1 MVDAEQLSS
10 AASSSTSKPM
20 VTSRYS
26 DDDSEYTKE
35 AKAKAAKAAEE
46 MKRSKLL
53 EKEARKKTLLAIKE
67 DRENLKFRKISHK
80 ADSSNS
86 ASSST
91 LSTLST
97 PPQKTEQSD
106 STLIQIRLSTGKA
119 IRQKFLNTAFV
130 SDLFNWVINYNEPS
144 KKFQLVSPF
153 PRKVFGDDE
162 MDSTLADVGLV
173 PIASLNVVKLEAP
186 SIVSVQTPMN
196 RVTNSIIQNDLNRVS
211 NPITQNYLNNDDS
224 SDDDDD
230 DDGDNSIGQ
239 LLPNVPNPRVG
250 HLKSTTTV
258 TSSNTCTARTSS
270 KFTTSI
276 TSPIPTQPGNPANV
290 FPPIPAQPGIP
301 INAPPLAHG
310 QFPPNMGPS
319 LLHHGILARPFPFS
333 GTGFLLTDNQPIL
346 QQQDSDDDFDDEE
359 KRQRIAEAVQARV
372 HADNSVNA
380 SQHVKHGI
388 KREVKT
394 LKSRCAYCVAVLLT
408 TASSMRTL
416 QSLSNVSADVGELLV
431 NELIKLEKL
440 DALTFKRFTNGNLQ
454 NIILDNYFKASDSLL
469 EIISDTQSS
478 SVTKVSL
485 RNCELITDNGFD
497 CLQDLQYLEYLDVMS
512 CRIRDRTLPYFKGFN
527 ELRTLNLSK
536 TKVIM
541 NGLRTL
547 FADCAFASTLEDL
560 NLSYCSGVGGKTV
573 FADLQ
578 PLQNLRR
585 LNLDS
590 VQLTPPLVPENLR
603 VSKFRKTVGIGQ
615 FGLKWIAK
623 EFKSLN
629 LINFPNREE
638 ELDDI
643 LQDFSELPLIKM
655 DLTGFI
661 NVTDSGI
668 MHLAGAKRLSTFL
681 SLSGTKLTDVG
692 MSALK
697 DLENLVE
704 LYLDRTS
711 ITDAGIV
718 YLDGLRELTHLSLN
732 KTRIKNASLSTI
744 RKSTFANR
752 KLKYLDVG
760 YTRVTD
766 KGVKELRGLPHLSFL
781 NLDFTH
787 VSLSCRNILAD
798 IPSLQSV
805 RLNGIAK
812 EVCEDEYY
820 DI

>member
-1 MVDAEQLSS
+1 MSTNQQDEDTILAQLLTFGFDEWICQRAIARTKTVEEATEWILNTLDENSGNRTTSSNNTLVLRQPESSERASAPMMVDTEQLSS

-20 VTSRYS
+20 LTSRYS

-67 DRENLKFRKISHK
+67 DRENLKLRKISHK
-80 ADSSNS
+80 ADNSSS

-106 STLIQIRLSTGKA
+106 STLIQIRLSTGQA

-130 SDLFNWVINYNEPS
+130 SDLFNWVVNYNEPS
-144 KKFQLVSPF
+144 KKFQLVLPF

-162 MDSTLADVGLV
+162 MGSTLADVGLV
-173 PIASLNVVKLEAP
+173 PNASLNVVKLDAP
-186 SIVSVQTPMN
+186 SIIAVQTPMN
-196 RVTNSIIQNDLNRVS
+196 RVTNSITQNDLN
-211 NPITQNYLNNDDS
+211 NYDS
-224 SDDDDD
+224 SDDDD

-250 HLKSTTTV
+250 QHHPPLNLPQQLPPPIPV
-258 TSSNTCTARTSS
+258 QQGPPPNLPQQLPP
-270 KFTTSI
+270 
-276 TSPIPTQPGNPANV
+276 PIPTQPGNPANV

-301 INAPPLAHG
+301 INVPPLAHG
-310 QFPPNMGPS
+310 QFPPNMGPPP
-319 LLHHGILARPFPFS
+319 LNHRMLARPFPFS
-333 GTGFLLTDNQPIL
+333 GTGFRLTNNQPIL

-372 HADNSVNA
+372 HADNSVND
-380 SQHVKHGI
+380 SQQVKHGI

-408 TASSMRTL
+408 TATSMRTL

-440 DALTFKRFTNGNLQ
+440 DVLTFKRFTNCNLQ

-469 EIISDTQSS
+469 ERISDTQSS

-497 CLQDLQYLEYLDVMS
+497 CLQDLRYLEYLDVVS
-512 CRIRDRTLPYFKGFN
+512 CRIRDRTLPFFKDFS

-536 TKVIM
+536 TKVTM

-578 PLQNLRR
+578 PLQNLRC

-590 VQLTPPLVPENLR
+590 VQLTPPLVPVKPSSFRNLEVLDLSR
-603 VSKFRKTVGIGQ
+603 TRLCDQDVMKIICQFKNMIELILIETVGIGQ
-615 FGLKWIAK
+615 FGLKWMAK

-668 MHLAGAKRLSTFL
+668 MHLSGAKSLTFL

-697 DLENLVE
+697 
-704 LYLDRTS
+704 
-711 ITDAGIV
+711 GI
-718 YLDGLRELTHLSLN
+718 
-732 KTRIKNASLSTI
+732 
-744 RKSTFANR
+744 
-752 KLKYLDVG
+752 
-760 YTRVTD
+760 
-766 KGVKELRGLPHLSFL
+766 
-781 NLDFTH
+781 
-787 VSLSCRNILAD
+787 
-798 IPSLQSV
+798 
-805 RLNGIAK
+805 
-812 EVCEDEYY
+812 
-820 DI
+820 

>member
-1 MVDAEQLSS
+1 MSTNQQDEDTILAQLLTFGFDEWICQRAIARTKTIEEATEWILNTLDENSGNRTTSSNNTLVLRQPESSERASAPMMVDTEQLSS

-20 VTSRYS
+20 LTSRYS

-67 DRENLKFRKISHK
+67 DRENLKLRKISHK
-80 ADSSNS
+80 ADNSSS

-106 STLIQIRLSTGKA
+106 STLIQIRLSTGQA

-130 SDLFNWVINYNEPS
+130 SDLFNWVVNYNEPS

-162 MDSTLADVGLV
+162 MGSTLADVGLV
-173 PIASLNVVKLEAP
+173 PNASLNVV
-186 SIVSVQTPMN
+186 N
-196 RVTNSIIQNDLNRVS
+196 
-211 NPITQNYLNNDDS
+211 
-224 SDDDDD
+224 
-230 DDGDNSIGQ
+230 IGQ
-239 LLPNVPNPRVG
+239 LLSNVPNPRVG
-250 HLKSTTTV
+250 QHHPPLNLPQQLPPPIPV
-258 TSSNTCTARTSS
+258 QQGPPPNLPQQLPP
-270 KFTTSI
+270 
-276 TSPIPTQPGNPANV
+276 PIPTQPGNPANV

-310 QFPPNMGPS
+310 HFPPNMGPPP
-319 LLHHGILARPFPFS
+319 LNHRMLARPFPFS
-333 GTGFLLTDNQPIL
+333 GTGFRLTNNQPIL

-372 HADNSVNA
+372 HADNSVND

-408 TASSMRTL
+408 TATSMRTL

-431 NELIKLEKL
+431 NELIKLENSLSKNLCRL
-440 DALTFKRFTNGNLQ
+440 DALTFKRFTNCNLQ

-497 CLQDLQYLEYLDVMS
+497 CLQDLRYLEYLDVMS
-512 CRIRDRTLPYFKGFN
+512 CRIRDRTLPFFKDFS

-536 TKVIM
+536 TKVTM

-578 PLQNLRR
+578 PLQNLRH

-590 VQLTPPLVPENLR
+590 VQLTPPLIPVKPSSFRNLELILIE
-603 VSKFRKTVGIGQ
+603 TVGIGQ
-615 FGLKWIAK
+615 FGLKWMAK

-668 MHLAGAKRLSTFL
+668 MHLSGAKSLTFL

-718 YLDGLRELTHLSLN
+718 YLDGLRDLTHLSLN

-766 KGVKELRGLPHLSFL
+766 KGVKELR
-781 NLDFTH
+781 
-787 VSLSCRNILAD
+787 
-798 IPSLQSV
+798 
-805 RLNGIAK
+805 
-812 EVCEDEYY
+812 
-820 DI
+820 

>member
-1 MVDAEQLSS
+1 MMVDAEQLSS

-196 RVTNSIIQNDLNRVS
+196 RVTNSIIQNDLNRA
-211 NPITQNYLNNDDS
+211 
-224 SDDDDD
+224 
-230 DDGDNSIGQ
+230 NS
-239 LLPNVPNPRVG
+239 
-250 HLKSTTTV
+250 
-258 TSSNTCTARTSS
+258 RTSS

-394 LKSRCAYCVAVLLT
+394 LKSRCAYFLLT

-512 CRIRDRTLPYFKGFN
+512 CRIRDRTLPYFK
-527 ELRTLNLSK
+527 
-536 TKVIM
+536 
-541 NGLRTL
+541 
-547 FADCAFASTLEDL
+547 
-560 NLSYCSGVGGKTV
+560 
-573 FADLQ
+573 
-578 PLQNLRR
+578 
-585 LNLDS
+585 
-590 VQLTPPLVPENLR
+590 
-603 VSKFRKTVGIGQ
+603 
-615 FGLKWIAK
+615 
-623 EFKSLN
+623 
-629 LINFPNREE
+629 
-638 ELDDI
+638 
-643 LQDFSELPLIKM
+643 
-655 DLTGFI
+655 
-661 NVTDSGI
+661 
-668 MHLAGAKRLSTFL
+668 
-681 SLSGTKLTDVG
+681 
-692 MSALK
+692 
-697 DLENLVE
+697 
-704 LYLDRTS
+704 
-711 ITDAGIV
+711 
-718 YLDGLRELTHLSLN
+718 
-732 KTRIKNASLSTI
+732 
-744 RKSTFANR
+744 
-752 KLKYLDVG
+752 
-760 YTRVTD
+760 
-766 KGVKELRGLPHLSFL
+766 
-781 NLDFTH
+781 
-787 VSLSCRNILAD
+787 
-798 IPSLQSV
+798 
-805 RLNGIAK
+805 
-812 EVCEDEYY
+812 
-820 DI
+820 

>member
-1 MVDAEQLSS
+1 MTMSTNQQDKDTILAQLITFGFDEWICQRAITHTKTVKEATEWILDTLDRASEPIMVDTEQLSS

-20 VTSRYS
+20 VKSRYS
-26 DDDSEYTKE
+26 DDDSEYTNE

-46 MKRSKLL
+46 MKRSNLL

-67 DRENLKFRKISHK
+67 DRENLKLRKISHK

-119 IRQKFLNTAFV
+119 IRQKFLNR
-130 SDLFNWVINYNEPS
+130 LF

-162 MDSTLADVGLV
+162 MGSTLADVGLV
-173 PIASLNVVKLEAP
+173 PNTSLNVVKLDAP
-186 SIVSVQTPMN
+186 SIVAVQTPMN
-196 RVTNSIIQNDLNRVS
+196 RVTSSIIQKDLNRVS
-211 NPITQNYLNNDDS
+211 NFITQNYLNNDDLVMMMMLPPPIPVQQ
-224 SDDDDD
+224 
-230 DDGDNSIGQ
+230 GPPPNLPHQ
-239 LLPNVPNPRVG
+239 LPPP
-250 HLKSTTTV
+250 K
-258 TSSNTCTARTSS
+258 
-270 KFTTSI
+270 
-276 TSPIPTQPGNPANV
+276 PTQPGNPANV

-310 QFPPNMGPS
+310 QFPPNMGPP
-319 LLHHGILARPFPFS
+319 LLHH
-333 GTGFLLTDNQPIL
+333 
-346 QQQDSDDDFDDEE
+346 DEE

-380 SQHVKHGI
+380 SQHVKH
-388 KREVKT
+388 
-394 LKSRCAYCVAVLLT
+394 VLLT

-416 QSLSNVSADVGELLV
+416 QSLSNVSADVGELYI
-431 NELIKLEKL
+431 EFFSFI
-440 DALTFKRFTNGNLQ
+440 THT
-454 NIILDNYFKASDSLL
+454 IILYLKTFVDWMHSRDLQTDNYFKASDSLL

-536 TKVIM
+536 TKVTM

-547 FADCAFASTLEDL
+547 FAECAFASTLEDL

-590 VQLTPPLVPENLR
+590 VQLTPPLVPVKPSSFRNLEVLDLSR
-603 VSKFRKTVGIGQ
+603 TRLCDQDVMKIICQFKNMIELILIETVGIGQ
-615 FGLKWIAK
+615 FGLKWMAK
-623 EFKSLN
+623 GKKNSNL

-655 DLTGFI
+655 DLTVIESDLFYF
-661 NVTDSGI
+661 S
-668 MHLAGAKRLSTFL
+668 LTFL

-718 YLDGLRELTHLSLN
+718 YLDGLRDLTHLSLN

-766 KGVKELRGLPHLSFL
+766 KGVKELRGLPHLSL

-787 VSLSCRNILAD
+787 VSLSCRNILAGKKT
-798 IPSLQSV
+798 S
-805 RLNGIAK
+805 NF
-812 EVCEDEYY
+812 
-820 DI
+820 